1 MKPLHDLIKSLSFI
15 FRAQPRNIYSELR
28 RGLQLDR
35 WFPHIPLAVATAIFG
50 IFQISPDIPRA
61 LGVPF
66 FKAGQRANEELLHSA
81 LLGVPATTAGIFL
94 LVMAIGLCLR
104 SKLAWVAVALI
115 LATDLTLAFTD
126 YASVSAV
133 MLAYN
138 ALLLIVLLTAFGSFY
153 RSSLTTSTLFAI
165 TGILA
170 VLVYSVFGSY
180 RLGADFTP
188 PITNFTTAF
197 YYSIVTMSTVGYGD
211 ITPKTADARLFA
223 VSVIVLG
230 ISVFAASLSAVLV
243 PVINRRITRLL
254 KPGKKSMERTQHYVI
269 VGNTALA
276 RNTYKQLVDRGQRI
290 TFIRILPDTDIN
302 GLDVVVGDPSD
313 IDVLRQAGAHL
324 AKAVLALS
332 DDDSRNAFVVL
343 AMRELAESVK
353 TVVAVNDARNLAS
366 VKRVHPDMI
375 ISPQILGGELLAVAL
390 SGEKLNGDTLLN
402 QLLQFQT

>member
-1 MKPLHDLIKSLSFI
+1 MNPFLYLAKLLDVGPGGQLRS
-15 FRAQPRNIYSELR
+15 IYAELR
-28 RGLQLDR
+28 RKLYLDR
-35 WFPHIPLAVATAIFG
+35 WFPHIPLALATAIFG

-66 FKAGQRANEELLHSA
+66 FKVGERANVELLHSA

-94 LVMAIGLCLR
+94 LVMAAGLWLR

-115 LATDLTLAFTD
+115 LAADLTLAFTD
-126 YASVSAV
+126 YASVSAA

-138 ALLLIVLLTAFGSFY
+138 ALLLIILLAAFGNFY
-153 RSSLTTSTLFAI
+153 RSSLTTGTLFAI
-165 TGILA
+165 TSILA
-170 VLVYSVFGSY
+170 VLVYAVFGSY
-180 RLGADFTP
+180 RLGADFSP
-188 PITNFTTAF
+188 PITSFTTAF

-211 ITPKTADARLFA
+211 ITPKTPDARLFA

-254 KPGKKSMERTQHYVI
+254 QPGKDSMERMQHYVI

-276 RNTYKQLVDRGQRI
+276 RNTYKQLIERKQRI
-290 TFIRILPDTDIN
+290 TFIRVQPDSDVS

-313 IDVLRQAGAHL
+313 LEVLRQAGAHL

-343 AMRELAESVK
+343 AMRELAEQVK
-353 TVVAVNDARNLAS
+353 TVAAVNDARNLAS
-366 VKRVHPDMI
+366 VKRVHPDLI

-390 SGEKLNGDTLLN
+390 SGEKLNADTLLS
-402 QLLQFQT
+402 QLLHFQT

>member
-1 MKPLHDLIKSLSFI
+1 MIKYPDLVKLPGAR
-15 FRAQPRNIYSELR
+15 FRVRLR
-28 RGLQLDR
+28 RIYDGVRRNLYLDR
-35 WFPHIPLAVATAIFG
+35 WFPHIPLALATAIFG
-50 IFQISPDIPRA
+50 IFRISPDIPRA

-66 FKAGQRANEELLHSA
+66 FKVGEQANIDLVHSA
-81 LLGVPATTAGIFL
+81 LLGVPATSAGIFL
-94 LVMAIGLCLR
+94 LVMAAGLWLR
-104 SKLAWVAVALI
+104 SKLAWVAVTLI
-115 LATDLTLAFTD
+115 LAADLTLAFTD
-126 YASVSAV
+126 YASVSAA
-133 MLAYN
+133 MLTYN
-138 ALLLIVLLTAFGSFY
+138 ALLLIVMLAAFTSFY

-165 TGILA
+165 TSILA

-180 RLGADFTP
+180 RLGADFAP

-211 ITPKTADARLFA
+211 ITPKTADARLFT

-290 TFIRILPDTDIN
+290 TFIRIQPDTDIN

-343 AMRELAESVK
+343 AMRELAEGVK

-402 QLLQFQT
+402 QLLQFQI